1 MSINFSF
8 FFFFIP
14 MKDYILSYISKS
26 GLVVLNH
33 LVSAKNSFEAV
44 EEVKGSEGISMVLSI
59 VKKNDI

>member
-1 MSINFSF
+1 
-8 FFFFIP
+8 

-44 EEVKGSEGISMVLSI
+44 EEVKGSEGISTVLSI
-59 VKKNDI
+59 VKKN